1 MKPIQAGTASVDIT
15 PRLGCH
21 MCGYFNDRLAT
32 DIHDPLRAK
41 ALALG
46 NGDTTIGFVVCDLID
61 VPAEV
66 VNAAKERIRAATGVP
81 PENVLICGT
90 HTHTGPA
97 IVPALGTPRE
107 EGYGEWVI
115 PRIADAFVMATRRMQ
130 PAQVAHASGD
140 CSGEVHNR
148 RWHMKD
154 GSVRMNPGYLN
165 PNNVRP
171 AGPTDP
177 QLGLLIVR
185 TPERRPLAVLGNLGL
200 HYVGT
205 SAHTTLSADYFAEF
219 GRALQRCAGAEF
231 MAILSNGCFG
241 DINNCDFTRPAR
253 TSAHAFHQIERVAGV
268 VAAEAWKAWNRLRE
282 EDFKSE
288 VPLAAGLGRLTFKA
302 RVPAPEDLAA
312 AQKIYAG
319 EPKLNDQ
326 SFCPIGRQAGQ
337 PQGRLSGLPMGQK
350 DQEWIYARELVLV
363 GQAPSSWEVPVHA
376 MRVGDLGVVGLHG
389 EVFSEIGLDIKKRSP
404 FPQTM
409 ILGLANGSVGYIA
422 TDQAMDEGS
431 YETRLCRHVRAP
443 KGTGRLWAD
452 TAVKLLEQIR

>member
-1 MKPIQAGTASVDIT
+1 MMKPVQAGTGAVDIT
-15 PRLGCH
+15 PPLGCH
-21 MCGYFNDRLAT
+21 MCGYFNDRIAT
-32 DIHDPLRAK
+32 DIHDPLHAK
-41 ALALG
+41 ALALN
-46 NGDTTIGFVVCDLID
+46 NGDATIGFVVCDLINI
-61 VPAEV
+61 PAEV
-66 VNAAKERIRAATGVP
+66 VAAVKERIRAITGVP
-81 PENVLICGT
+81 PENVLVSGT

-97 IVPALGTPRE
+97 IVPALATPRE

-115 PRIADAFVMATRRMQ
+115 PRIADAFVMATKRMQ
-130 PAQVAHASGD
+130 PAQVAHAAGD

-154 GSVRMNPGYLN
+154 GSVRMNPGYAN
-165 PNNVRP
+165 PDKVRP

-185 TPERRPLAVLGNLGL
+185 TPERRPLAVLANLGL

-205 SAHTTLSADYFAEF
+205 SAGTTLSADYFAEF

-253 TSAHAFHQIERVAGV
+253 TSAHPFHQIERVANV

-288 VPLAAGLGRLTFKA
+288 VPLAARLGRAVFDA
-302 RVPAPEDLAA
+302 RVPSPEELAA
-312 AQKIYAG
+312 AQKLYAG
-319 EPKLNDQ
+319 AAKPND
-326 SFCPIGRQAGQ
+326 P
-337 PQGRLSGLPMGQK
+337 
-350 DQEWIYARELVLV
+350 EWIYAREIVLV
-363 GQAPSSWEVPVHA
+363 SQSPSSWEVPVHA

-389 EVFSEIGLDIKKRSP
+389 EVFSEIGLDVKKRSP

-422 TDQAMDEGS
+422 TDRAMDEGS

-452 TAVKLLEQIR
+452 TAVRLLEQIR